1 MNSRTLNFDNFM
13 TEKKQEPIMVTVFG
27 KQYPVQPEIPA
38 IVMVTLAR
46 TNDTSMTESDAA
58 MMIINAG
65 DILFGK
71 AAINEF
77 CAQGMRA
84 DQLVTL
90 IKMVFEM
97 INGKDVDGD
106 DVEDIGDEDGMVS
119 SSGNRAKK

>member
-1 MNSRTLNFDNFM
+1 MNNRTLNFDNFM

-27 KQYPVQPEIPA
+27 KEYPVQPEIPA

-46 TNDTSMTESDAA
+46 TNDTSMTDSDAA

-71 AAINEF
+71 ETINDF
-77 CAQGMRA
+77 CAKGMRA
-84 DQLVTL
+84 DQLVQL
-90 IKMVFEM
+90 IKMVFEL